1 MSKTSNQKA
10 LIEQLLSDRDAEFRR
25 AVKAERQLKEL
36 SDVKRMQ
43 ADYEARLETSN
54 QKALIEQ
61 LLSDRDAEFR
71 RAVKAERQLKE
82 LSDVKRMQAD
92 YEARLAE
99 KDYEARLAEKEKAIQ
114 ERDRAL
120 ESKESRIAQLEQK
133 LLYLERKMWGARSE
147 KRRIPDDPNQLK
159 LDFDLLE
166 MTPEEE
172 ETVRKAVEEVN
183 EYRKVT
189 VKEHEKRVPGDGQG
203 T

>member
-1 MSKTSNQKA
+1 MS
-10 LIEQLLSDRDAEFRR
+10 
-25 AVKAERQLKEL
+25 
-36 SDVKRMQ
+36 
-43 ADYEARLETSN
+43 ETSN

-99 KDYEARLAEKEKAIQ
+99 KEKAIQ

-133 LLYLERKMWGARSE
+133 LLYLERKMWGAMSE

-189 VKEHEKRVPGDGQG
+189 VKEHEKRVPPSETAGQPPPRG
-203 T
+203 RAHLS